1 MINTAIEICTPEQRA
16 ILDANYGRKDPEAE
30 KRVKVVF
37 KELELEDRFKAYE
50 KKSYEEIMGLVEG
63 IDESKGLKKEIFEEF
78 LKKVYKRTK

>member
-1 MINTAIEICTPEQRA
+1 
-16 ILDANYGRKDPEAE
+16 
-30 KRVKVVF
+30 
-37 KELELEDRFKAYE
+37 LELEDRFKAYE